1 MPRCPFC
8 GAGEQDLLLS
18 EDAAGDPFTECA
30 RCGATGPTKRSG
42 FSWEDRAEEVEG
54 R

>member
-1 MPRCPFC
+1 MTESCPF
-8 GAGEQDLLLS
+8 
-18 EDAAGDPFTECA
+18 
-30 RCGATGPTKRSG
+30 CGATGPTKRSG